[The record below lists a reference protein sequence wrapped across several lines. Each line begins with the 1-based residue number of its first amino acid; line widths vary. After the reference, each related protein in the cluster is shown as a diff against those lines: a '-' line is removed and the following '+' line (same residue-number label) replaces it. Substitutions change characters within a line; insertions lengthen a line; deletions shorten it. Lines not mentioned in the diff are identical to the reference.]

1 MISRV
6 SNIILLDVAYPR
18 QVIYLSSVYNTVGS
32 ATGKTSLAKFGM
44 HDGWPW
50 RTLMWM
56 WFSLRKVRFQSDAA
70 RKCVRVWVV
79 LSECLSN

>member
-44 HDGWPW
+44 HDG
-50 RTLMWM
+50 
-56 WFSLRKVRFQSDAA
+56 
-70 RKCVRVWVV
+70 
-79 LSECLSN
+79 